1 MSILK
6 ADYYDGKNS
15 VRHPVSLILAGNI
28 LKVVG
33 ASVDVQVDIR
43 RVRRS
48 LRIGDT
54 PRWLYLPGGGACV
67 TDDNDAVDRITRKRS
82 YDGLLQRWE
91 NRPALAALA
100 VGIVALFTW
109 LIVTQAVP
117 RAAKEIAS
125 RVPPEAEAVFGRQ
138 TLAGMDHVVLQPSAL
153 SAERQAHL
161 RERFR
166 AMMLAAHDATP
177 VRLEFRASPVLGPNA
192 FALPSGIIV
201 VLDDLVR
208 LAVRDEEVLGVLAHE
223 VGHVHYRHTMRQLLE
238 GSATALLVAGLTGD
252 IASSTSLA
260 AAAPALLLQM
270 KYSRDDEREADDYAV
285 DTMTRAGLDGRALA
299 IMLGRLEK
307 AGRQSQRVGMP
318 TFLSSH
324 PGTDERRAAIL
335 AAMGTNVEAQE
346 DQERHEAK
354 DRQPDSTRRYAPPAS
369 QQEILDLVD
378 KANVDAL
385 ERTLA
390 GYQQRYEDDPAKEEE
405 LYTAFATFRL
415 AKADAEP
422 TLRRWTEKMPQSY
435 AASLALGIFYLW
447 HGIDARGSAY
457 IADTPPEK
465 LRLMTELLAK
475 ARPEL
480 ERSTGLTVKPYLSHL
495 SLVTLSRYIGD
506 RELGRQH
513 YLAGI
518 QISPQSLRL
527 MRARMTSLE
536 PKWGGSYAEM
546 EALARDAAA
555 QLKDRAAI
563 ADLAAS
569 VPAARADDLRSQGEF
584 EKAASLYGEAL
595 RIDPAA
601 NELRCSRAWAL
612 SQGGRHAEAYQ
623 QAKEGFDADH
633 HSGECVNAGLW
644 AARQMKDRDTVAAF
658 ATLAIQENP
667 NWAYPYTQRGWAR
680 EKDGQRAAAFQDYLA
695 AAKLGDPWSE
705 MRAGYGYFMGWGVQ
719 VDHDKGIEWLRK
731 AVADGNVEA
740 KAMLAKAVQLTGK
753 R

>member
-6 ADYYDGKNS
+6 ADYYDGKS
-15 VRHPVSLILAGNI
+15 SIRHPVSLIFDGNV

-33 ASVDVQVDIR
+33 ASVDLQLDMR

-48 LRIGDT
+48 LRIGNT

-67 TDDNDAVDRITRKRS
+67 TDDNDAVDQITRKRS
-82 YDGLLQRWE
+82 YDRLLQRWE
-91 NRPALAALA
+91 SRPALAALA
-100 VGIVALFTW
+100 VGIVALFSW
-109 LIVTQAVP
+109 LLVTQAVP

-125 RVPPEAEAVFGRQ
+125 RVPPEAETVLGQQALQ
-138 TLAGMDHVVLQPSAL
+138 GMDRVVLQPSTL

-223 VGHVHYRHTMRQLLE
+223 VGHVHYRHTVRQLLE
-238 GSATALLVAGLTGD
+238 GSAMALLVAGLTGD

-285 DTMTRAGLDGRALA
+285 ETMTRAGLDGRALA
-299 IMLGRLEK
+299 VMLGRLEK
-307 AGRQSQRVGMP
+307 AAHRSQRVGIP

-324 PGTDERRAAIL
+324 PATEERRAAIL
-335 AAMGTNVEAQE
+335 AALGTSAAAQE
-346 DQERHEAK
+346 DRERHDAQ
-354 DRQPDSTRRYAPPAS
+354 DRQPDSARRYAPPAS
-369 QQEILDLVD
+369 QQEILALVD
-378 KANVDAL
+378 KADIDAL
-385 ERTLA
+385 ERTLT
-390 GYQQRYEDDPAKEEE
+390 GYQQRYEDDPAKKEE

-415 AKADAEP
+415 AKPIAEP
-422 TLRRWTEKMPQSY
+422 TLRRWTERMPQSY
-435 AASLALGIFYLW
+435 SASLALGIFYLW
-447 HGIDARGSAY
+447 HGIEARGSAY
-457 IADTPPEK
+457 VADTPQGK
-465 LRLMTELLAK
+465 LRRMAELLAK

-480 ERSTGLTVKPYLSHL
+480 ERSTGLTAKPYLSHL
-495 SLVTLSRYIGD
+495 SLLTLSRYIGD
-506 RELGRQH
+506 RELGRRH

-518 QISPQSLRL
+518 QIAPQSLRL
-527 MRARMTSLE
+527 RRARMVSLE

-546 EALARDAAA
+546 EALAREAAA

-569 VPAARADDLRSQGEF
+569 VPAARADDFRSQGEF

-612 SQGGRHAEAYQ
+612 SQGGRHAEAFE
-623 QAKEGFDADH
+623 QAKEGFDVNRQ
-633 HSGECVNAGLW
+633 SGECVNAGLW
-644 AARQMKDRDTVAAF
+644 AARQMKDRDKVAAF
-658 ATLAIQENP
+658 ATLAIEANP
-667 NWAYPYTQRGWAR
+667 SWAYPYTQRGWAR
-680 EKDGQRAAAFQDYLA
+680 EKGGQRAAAFQDYLA

-705 MRAGYGYFMGWGVQ
+705 MRAGHGYFMGWGVQ
-719 VDHDKGIEWLRK
+719 VDRDKGIQWLRK
-731 AVADGNVEA
+731 AAADGNVEA
-740 KAMLAKAVQLTGK
+740 KGMLAKALQLTGK